1 MSRTQEKI
9 SQPTDYSYAG
19 IDVSKATLDVFI
31 STYGVSL
38 TLPNDKQGIGKIIAE
53 CKKCNVTLVA
63 LEPTGKYHR
72 LAHEMLDAAGIAV
85 AIVNPFQS
93 RQFANSM
100 GRLAKTDTIDAQVLA
115 LFAERMKPPPIKPP
129 CQQYKF
135 LRDLHT
141 ARRQILK
148 ELGDLKRQLHTTEH
162 PLAARQ
168 IKARIVMAERH
179 KVDLESEIHTL
190 IEADPDMK
198 QKLEILLS
206 IPGIG
211 KTTATTL
218 IADLGELGQV
228 NARQIAALAGVA
240 PMNWDSG
247 TKQGNR
253 MIRGG
258 RVSVRNALYMCAVCC
273 VRRSG
278 SLSGFYRRLIKR
290 GKPPKV
296 ALTAV
301 MRKLVIIANT
311 LVADG
316 RLWQPNAAPKKSEPS
331 VLQASHA

>member
-1 MSRTQEKI
+1 MSRMQEKI
-9 SQPTDYSYAG
+9 SQPTEYIFAG

-31 STYGVSL
+31 STYGLSL
-38 TLPNDKQGIGKIIAE
+38 TLANDKQGIRKIISE
-53 CKKCNVTLVA
+53 CKKYRVRIVA

-72 LAHEMLDAAGIAV
+72 LADEMLDEAGIAV
-85 AIVNPFQS
+85 AIINPFQS

-100 GRLAKTDTIDAQVLA
+100 GRLAKTDMIDAQVLA
-115 LFAERMKPPPIKPP
+115 LFAERMKPPPVKPP
-129 CQQYKF
+129 ALQYKF

-141 ARRQILK
+141 ARRQTIK

-168 IKARIVMAERH
+168 IKARIAMVERH
-179 KVDLESEIHTL
+179 KADLEVEIHAL
-190 IEADPDMK
+190 IETDSDLK
-198 QKLEILLS
+198 QKMAILLS

-211 KTTATTL
+211 KVTATTL
-218 IADLGELGQV
+218 IADLAELGQV

-273 VRRSG
+273 IRRDG
-278 SLSGFYRRLIKR
+278 TLSCFYRKLIRR

-301 MRKLVIIANT
+301 MRKLVILANT

-316 RLWQPNAAPKKSEPS
+316 RLWQPHAAQKKSEPLA
-331 VLQASHA
+331 LQASHA